1 MNNADAGA
9 PMGGFDPSQVAG
21 IAVTVRARVPVAPPL
36 RPVPSE
42 PEPTPEPVDSR
53 PLEELQTAADSALER
68 RDGLVSQ
75 RDGLSADLAELDR
88 KIEQARATLDP
99 AATRGLRADRARI
112 EAEIAELGELVE
124 RATGAYGTA
133 QQLVTGKRTIA
144 NAAELRSALL
154 ACGDAVTASNDA
166 IERAVLNLLD
176 REEER
181 FLLIEKT
188 ARIEAELRDI
198 PAQWRG
204 YVPNVS
210 AGYNVNTLMR
220 FRHPERRRRLN
231 LGL

>member
-21 IAVTVRARVPVAPPL
+21 IGATRRARVPIAPPPQ
-36 RPVPSE
+36 PVPSQPTPA
-42 PEPTPEPVDSR
+42 PEPADPR
-53 PLEELQTAADSALER
+53 PLEELQAAADSALER
-68 RDGLVSQ
+68 RDGLASQ

-166 IERAVLNLLD
+166 IERAVVALLD
-176 REEER
+176 REDER
-181 FLLIEKT
+181 AALIEKT
-188 ARIEAELRDI
+188 AAIRAEMSDI

-204 YVPNVS
+204 FVPNVNP
-210 AGYNVNTLMR
+210 GYDVDTLMR
-220 FRHPERRRRLN
+220 FRHLERRRRLN